1 MTVKLKSK
9 NPIAIKICGITDLSQ
24 AKAIAEMGVNAIG
37 VIGVES
43 SRRFI
48 PYQQREFIFS
58 ELSIFK
64 KDLERVLVVADLDD
78 SKFDLFLNSKAPPT
92 IVQLHGSESIER
104 CSLLRKK
111 YKHIKWWKAIRI
123 KTQNDFE
130 LINSF
135 KDEVDGVLID
145 AWSSFNLGGTG
156 YRIPLEWINKL
167 KFDSQLWIA
176 GGISEE
182 WIPQLLERVKPYG
195 IDASS
200 KLEKS
205 PGVKDLKKVKSLIKT
220 VRNFYL

>member
-1 MTVKLKSK
+1 
-9 NPIAIKICGITDLSQ
+9 
-24 AKAIAEMGVNAIG
+24 
-37 VIGVES
+37 
-43 SRRFI
+43 
-48 PYQQREFIFS
+48 
-58 ELSIFK
+58 
-64 KDLERVLVVADLDD
+64 D

-145 AWSSFNLGGTG
+145 AWSSLNLGGTG
-156 YRIPLEWINKL
+156 CRIPLEWINKL

-200 KLEKS
+200 KLETS

-220 VRNFYL
+220 VRNFYE